1 MEFVWVVKRD
11 ELFQGRY
18 PHGLEVGD
26 ELVLA
31 EQVAR
36 ILEHGFFVERRHAER
51 DWTMKQVIPYCV
63 VTRRREVDGARRAE
77 VFRTR
82 RLSKGGESRLHGK
95 RSIGIGGHLNPVDA
109 PDVVA
114 SGLRREVEEELV
126 LDGVWTARAVGLLND
141 DATDVGAVHVGLVQL
156 VEIED
161 DASVRETDTLEGAW
175 VSVEELAES
184 CRAERASYET
194 WSALVIDRMSE
205 SDGRITFVPPGQVA
219 ARIAARI
226 TTEAGGAAPAGA
238 SIAAARMAS
247 PALAGSVP
255 SSAG

>member
-36 ILEHGFFVERRHAER
+36 ILELGFFVERRHAER

-63 VTRRREVDGARRAE
+63 VTRRREVDGMQRAE

-82 RLSKGGESRLHGK
+82 RLAKGGETRLHGK

-114 SGLRREVEEELV
+114 RGLRREVEEELV
-126 LDGVWTARAVGLLND
+126 LDGIWTARAVGLLND
-141 DATDVGAVHVGLVQL
+141 DATDVGAVHVGLVQV
-156 VEIED
+156 VEID
-161 DASVRETDTLEGAW
+161 GDASVRETDTLEGAW

-205 SDGRITFVPPGQVA
+205 TDGRITFVPPGQVA
-219 ARIAARI
+219 ARITAETGAVVGSGATAAG
-226 TTEAGGAAPAGA
+226 T
-238 SIAAARMAS
+238 IAAARIAS
-247 PALAGSVP
+247 PAVVGAA
-255 SSAG
+255 SSG